1 MFEIINLIVIFS
13 RMIEFPKY
21 FLHFFHR
28 RVRRAEKRNISSERY
43 QIQRWLSKN
52 AMIYV
57 PFNLEKRGTILF
69 RDEITVP
76 LFIIGKTLEGYKAR
90 EKFCRI
96 VLIRSFGERIT
107 RYVCLKRSV
116 DFFFRLKLNAK
127 KNREETNERKRKSI
141 R

>member
-1 MFEIINLIVIFS
+1 
-13 RMIEFPKY
+13 MIELPEY
-21 FLHFFHR
+21 FLHFFHH
-28 RVRRAEKRNISSERY
+28 RVCRIEKRNISSERY

-69 RDEITVP
+69 RDEITVS
-76 LFIIGKTLEGYKAR
+76 LFIIRKTLEGYKTR

-96 VLIRSFGERIT
+96 VLIRRFADRIT
-107 RYVCLKRSV
+107 RYVCLKRFV
-116 DFFFRLKLNAK
+116 DFFRSKLNTK
-127 KNREETNERKRKSI
+127 KNREKMKERKERSI

>member
-1 MFEIINLIVIFS
+1 
-13 RMIEFPKY
+13 MIELPEY
-21 FLHFFHR
+21 FLHFFHH
-28 RVRRAEKRNISSERY
+28 RVCRIEKRNISSERY

-76 LFIIGKTLEGYKAR
+76 LFIIRKTLEGYKTR

-107 RYVCLKRSV
+107 RHVCPKRFV
-116 DFFFRLKLNAK
+116 NFFRLKLNAK
-127 KNREETNERKRKSI
+127 ENREQMNDRKNKSI